1 MKMLNQQAMS
11 LPERLILEFV
21 RDHPGHDTTEV
32 GRALSMYDET
42 SKDAVAALSKEGFL
56 KRSRYSNRRLPLVWT
71 GKPFPSSADFSIPK
85 ECSTSHRYKLQLLLT
100 AKARREAMAA
110 TCEGMRAMLNVG
122 RAAA

>member
-1 MKMLNQQAMS
+1 MKTKRDYAMG

-42 SKDAVAALSKEGFL
+42 SKDAVAALLKDGFL
-56 KRSRYSNRRLPLVWT
+56 KRARYRNRRLPLVWS
-71 GKPFPSSADFSIPK
+71 GKSFPPSCDFSIPNG
-85 ECSTSHRYKLQLLLT
+85 CSTSHRYKLQSLLT

-110 TCEGMRAMLNVG
+110 MCEGMSAMLNVG